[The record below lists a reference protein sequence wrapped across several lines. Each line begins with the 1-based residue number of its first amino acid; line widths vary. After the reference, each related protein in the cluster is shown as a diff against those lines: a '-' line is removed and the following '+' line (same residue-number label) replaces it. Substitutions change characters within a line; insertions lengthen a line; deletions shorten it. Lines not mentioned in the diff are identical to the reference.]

1 MAISA
6 INSVAKPVVATMQKV
21 APQPKMI
28 KGLANDTFQK
38 NTAVTTNPINTYK
51 ASAPVFMGLDQV
63 TRGGR
68 KGGKKG
74 GKKDSLAPELQAK
87 VNDAKANIAKKYG
100 KNLVG
105 IVFERD
111 KFAPKE
117 EYAMVAN
124 LADDETHT
132 EFYDNQI
139 NKIGEEDVT
148 FSLNGDKV
156 YMITKNVD
164 YRNNTT
170 TKVRAELN
178 DDGYPIVTDEV
189 RIVRDKDNK
198 IVRKEMMTDSK
209 VSGAYDHKYVY
220 PDGTEKVISKTR
232 HFKNFDGM
240 DCIHKDMTSLDGT
253 RTQYKLEQDK
263 KGNKLLEYKITDK
276 DGNVLMNLNKTMERI
291 SDNKIVSSNGDK
303 VYEMTFDPDKLT
315 IQERGKDKPT
325 VIPIR
330 GAKGQKVKLGSG
342 DFKVMGDREEMFKLM
357 KQLPAEQLLALTD
370 TIKTLN
376 GVKDTNDCC
385 MWPDKKQ
392 IDTIN
397 EVYSVL
403 HEAGHGV
410 DFRKSTQYR
419 EYAVITADKGLQDI
433 YNEERN
439 AFNKAYP
446 NAQRD
451 HIGYFIQQK
460 GHYGGKLG
468 GLSEV
473 VAEAN
478 ALRDSYTTEYDLGP
492 RAEYLQQYYPK
503 TIAYLNTKLSN
514 YKADDIAEWTAK
526 QQQKQNPKP
535 NTKPQKA
542 VKA

>member
-6 INSVAKPVVATMQKV
+6 INSIAKPVVTTMDKV
-21 APQPKMI
+21 VPQPKMV
-28 KGLANDTFQK
+28 KGLENDTFQK

-63 TRGGR
+63 AR
-68 KGGKKG
+68 GGKKG
-74 GKKDSLAPELQAK
+74 GKKGPKKNSLPPELQEK
-87 VNDAKANIAKKYG
+87 VNDAKANIAQKYG

-105 IVFERD
+105 IVFERNIY
-111 KFAPKE
+111 APKE
-117 EYAMVAN
+117 EYTMTAN
-124 LADDETHT
+124 LADDEKHT

-139 NKIGEEDVT
+139 NKIGEEDIT
-148 FSLNGDKV
+148 FSVNGDAV
-156 YMITKNVD
+156 YMLTKNVD

-170 TKVRAELN
+170 SKVRAEL
-178 DDGYPIVTDEV
+178 DDKGYPIVTDEV
-189 RIVRDKDNK
+189 RIVKDKDNK
-198 IVRKEMMTDSK
+198 VVRKEMMTHSK
-209 VSGAYDHKYVY
+209 VTGAYDHKYVY

-232 HFKNFDGM
+232 QFKKYDGM

-276 DGNVLMNLNKTMERI
+276 DGNVLMNLNKTMERV
-291 SDNKIVSSNGDK
+291 SDNKIISSNGDK
-303 VYEMTFDPDKLT
+303 VYEVTFDPDKLT
-315 IQERGKDKPT
+315 IQERGKEPK
-325 VIPIR
+325 VIEI
-330 GAKGQKVKLGSG
+330 KGQSGQPIKLGSG
-342 DFKVMGDREEMFKLM
+342 EFKVRGDRKEMFKLM
-357 KQLPAEQLLALTD
+357 KQLPADQLLALTD

-385 MWPDKKQ
+385 MFPNKKQ

-410 DFRKSTQYR
+410 DFRKSTPYR
-419 EYAVITADKGLQDI
+419 EYAVITADKELLKI
-433 YNEERN
+433 YNEERE
-439 AFNKAYP
+439 AFNKEYP

-451 HIGYFIQQK
+451 HVGYFIQQK

-478 ALRDSYTTEYDLGP
+478 ALRDSYTTEFDLGP

-514 YKADDIAEWTAK
+514 YKAEDIAEAEAK
-526 QQQKQNPKP
+526 NQKKP
-535 NTKPQKA
+535 NQNQKPNVKAQKA
-542 VKA
+542 

>member
-6 INSVAKPVVATMQKV
+6 INSIAKPVVATMEKV

-51 ASAPVFMGLDQV
+51 ASAPVFMGLDQIS
-63 TRGGR
+63 RGGR
-68 KGGKKG
+68 KGGKK
-74 GKKDSLAPELQAK
+74 DSLSPELQAK

-124 LADDETHT
+124 LKDDETHT

-315 IQERGKDKPT
+315 IQERGKDKTT

-330 GAKGQKVKLGSG
+330 GAKGQNVKLGSG

-446 NAQRD
+446 NAQRE

-526 QQQKQNPKP
+526 QQQKQNPKT

>member
-6 INSVAKPVVATMQKV
+6 INSVAKPVVATMNKV

-38 NTAVTTNPINTYK
+38 NTAVTTNPINTYQ
-51 ASAPVFMGLDQV
+51 ASAPVFMGLDSI

-74 GKKDSLAPELQAK
+74 GKKNTMPPELQAK
-87 VNDAKANIAKKYG
+87 VNDAKANIAQKYG
-100 KNLVG
+100 KKLVG

-148 FSLNGDKV
+148 FGQNGDKI

-232 HFKNFDGM
+232 HFQKYDGM

-303 VYEMTFDPDKLT
+303 VYEMTFEPDKLT

-330 GAKGQKVKLGSG
+330 GAKGQKVKLGS
-342 DFKVMGDREEMFKLM
+342 DEFKVMGDREEMFKLM
-357 KQLPAEQLLALTD
+357 KQLPAEQLMALTD

-410 DFRKSTQYR
+410 DFRKSTPYR
-419 EYAVITADKGLQDI
+419 EYAAITADKGLQDV
-433 YNEERN
+433 YNEERL

-526 QQQKQNPKP
+526 QQKANQNQKP
-535 NTKPQKA
+535 NVKAQKA
-542 VKA
+542 

>member
-1 MAISA
+1 MSISA
-6 INSVAKPVVATMQKV
+6 INAVAKAVTVPMANKAV
-21 APQPKMI
+21 PQPRI
-28 KGLANDTFQK
+28 IQGLADDTFQK
-38 NTAVTTNPINTYK
+38 NTAVVTNPLKTY
-51 ASAPVFMGLDQV
+51 APAQPVFTGELDKIA
-63 TRGGR
+63 RGGR

-74 GKKDSLAPELQAK
+74 GKKNTMPPELQAK
-87 VNDAKANIAKKYG
+87 VDDAKANIAQKYG

-124 LADDETHT
+124 LKDDETHT

-148 FSLNGDKV
+148 FDQNGDKI
-156 YMITKNVD
+156 YMITKNKD

-170 TKVRAELN
+170 TKVRAEI
-178 DDGYPIVTDEV
+178 DDNGYPIVTDEV

-198 IVRKEMMTDSK
+198 IVRKEMMTHSQ
-209 VSGAYDHKYVY
+209 VTGAYDHKYVY
-220 PDGTEKVISKTR
+220 PNGTEKIISKTR

-276 DGNVLMNLNKTMERI
+276 NGNVLMNLNKTMERI

-303 VYEMTFDPDKLT
+303 VYEMTFEPDKLT
-315 IQERGKDKPT
+315 IQERGQKDAT

-330 GAKGQKVKLGSG
+330 GSKGQKVKLGSN

-376 GVKDTNDCC
+376 GIKDTNDCC
-385 MWPDKKQ
+385 MWPQKKQ
-392 IDTIN
+392 LDTIN

-403 HEAGHGV
+403 HETGHGI
-410 DFRKSTQYR
+410 DFRKSTQYS
-419 EYAVITADKGLQDI
+419 EYAVLTNDKELQAV
-433 YNEERN
+433 YNEERE

-514 YKADDIAEWTAK
+514 YKAEDIAELNTK
-526 QQQKQNPKP
+526 NQQKQKP
-535 NTKPQKA
+535 VNA
-542 VKA
+542 